1 MAKAT
6 HYCKKCVLDSTTP
19 GISISADTG
28 LCQFCEN
35 FTPLSSEKKEEYRV
49 RMDTLLKSPPKQGK
63 YDVIF
68 ALSGGVDSS
77 YTLYRLKKEY
87 PHLHI
92 LAVQFDNGFISETAL
107 ENAQKF
113 CDLTKSTCMRLALD
127 QNALQDTF
135 SKAARSTGA
144 YPGTA
149 KYRAS
154 DICNTCIS
162 IIKQKI
168 IELAIT
174 IKAPFIV
181 FAFSP
186 GQADAPFV
194 TLTKPFLVWMRK
206 LFEGNLKAMGVT
218 ERDAYLIDAHL
229 IQPGSPEPEVTIIHP
244 FLVWDYDKPAFK
256 KECMRLGWIDPDLK
270 DHNSSNCL
278 LNAFAIKNHLDKYHI
293 HSYAYD
299 LAALVRQG
307 NMKRED
313 ALKKLIVNVSDDS
326 IEEVQRKLNL

>member
-6 HYCKKCVLDSTTP
+6 HCCKKCVLDSTTP
-19 GISISADTG
+19 GITISADTG
-28 LCQFCEN
+28 LCQFCEH
-35 FTPLSSEKKEEYRV
+35 FTPLSSEKKEENRA
-49 RMDTLLKSPPKQGK
+49 RMDTLLKSPPEQGK

-87 PHLHI
+87 PHLRI

-113 CDLTKSTCMRLALD
+113 CDLTKSTYMRLALD
-127 QNALQDTF
+127 QNALRDTF
-135 SKAARSTGA
+135 SKAASSTGA

-174 IKAPFIV
+174 TKAPFIV

-186 GQADAPFV
+186 GQTDAPFV

-218 ERDAYLIDAHL
+218 ERNAYLIDAHC

-244 FLVWDYDKPAFK
+244 FLIWDYDKPGFK
-256 KECMRLGWIDPDLK
+256 KECIRLGWIDPDLK

-313 ALKKLIVNVSDDS
+313 AKEKLNVDVTDPS
-326 IEEVQRKLNL
+326 IREVQQKLNL

>member
-19 GISISADTG
+19 GISISTDTG
-28 LCQFCEN
+28 LCQFCEH
-35 FTPLSSEKKEEYRV
+35 FTPLTPEKKEEYRA
-49 RMDTLLKSPPKQGK
+49 RMDTLLKSPPQQGK
-63 YDVIF
+63 YDIIF

-87 PHLHI
+87 PHVRI

-113 CDLTKSTCMRLALD
+113 CDLTKSTYMRLALD
-127 QNALQDTF
+127 QSALRDTF

-174 IKAPFIV
+174 TKAPYIV

-186 GQADAPFV
+186 GQTDAPFI

-206 LFEGNLKAMGVT
+206 IFEGNLKAMGVT
-218 ERDAYLIDAHL
+218 DRDAYLIDAQC

-256 KECMRLGWIDPDLK
+256 KECIRLGWIDPDLK

-313 ALKKLIVNVSDDS
+313 AKEKLNVDVTDAS
-326 IEEVQRKLNL
+326 IDEVQRKLNL

>member
-1 MAKAT
+1 MAKDT
-6 HYCKKCVLDSTTP
+6 LTCKKCVLDSKTP
-19 GISISADTG
+19 GISINADTG
-28 LCQFCEN
+28 LCQFCEHY
-35 FTPLSSEKKEEYRV
+35 TPLSKGKKKEYRSQ
-49 RMDTLLKSPPKQGK
+49 MDTLLKSPPKQGK

-77 YTLYRLKKEY
+77 YTLYRLHKEY
-87 PHLHI
+87 PHLKI
-92 LAVQFDNGFISETAL
+92 LAVQFDNGFISDTAL

-113 CDLTKSTCMRLALD
+113 CDLTKSTYMRLALD
-127 QNALQDTF
+127 QTILQDTF
-135 SKAARSTGA
+135 SKAARSTDA
-144 YPGTA
+144 YPGSA

-162 IIKQKI
+162 IIKQKL
-168 IELAIT
+168 IELALT
-174 IKAPFIV
+174 TKSPYIV

-186 GQADAPFV
+186 GQTDAPFV

-206 LFEGNLKAMGVT
+206 LFDGNLKAMGVPD
-218 ERDAYLIDAHL
+218 RDAYLIDACL
-229 IQPGSPEPEVTIIHP
+229 IQSGSPEPEVTIIHP
-244 FLVWDYDKPAFK
+244 FLIWDYDKPKFK
-256 KECMRLGWIDPDLK
+256 KECIQLGWIDPDLK

-307 NMKRED
+307 NMKRDD
-313 ALKKLIVNVSDDS
+313 AMKKLNVDVSDAS
-326 IEEVQRKLNL
+326 IEEVQRKLKL

>member
-6 HYCKKCVLDSTTP
+6 HSCKKCVLDSTTP

-28 LCQFCEN
+28 LCQFCEH
-35 FTPLSSEKKEEYRV
+35 FTPTSPEKKEEYRA
-49 RMDTLLKSPPKQGK
+49 RMDALLNSPKKQGK

-77 YTLYRLKKEY
+77 YTLFRLKKEY
-87 PHLHI
+87 PHLRI

-113 CDLTKSTCMRLALD
+113 CDLTKSTYMRLALD
-127 QNALQDTF
+127 QNVLRDTF
-135 SKAARSTGA
+135 SKAATSRDA

-174 IKAPFIV
+174 TKAPFIV

-186 GQADAPFV
+186 GQTDAPFV
-194 TLTKPFLVWMRK
+194 ALTKPFLVWMRK
-206 LFEGNLKAMGVT
+206 IFDGNLKAMGVT
-218 ERDAYLIDAHL
+218 ERNAYLIDTQV

-256 KECMRLGWIDPDLK
+256 KECIRLGWIDPDLK

-307 NMKRED
+307 NMERKD
-313 ALKKLIVNVSDDS
+313 AQEKLNVDEPDAS
-326 IEEVQRKLNL
+326 IKEVQQILNL

>member
-1 MAKAT
+1 MAKAPHT
-6 HYCKKCVLDSTTP
+6 CKKCVLDSTTP

-28 LCQFCEN
+28 LCQFCEH
-35 FTPLSSEKKEEYRV
+35 FTPLSSEKKEEYRA

-63 YDVIF
+63 YDIIF

-92 LAVQFDNGFISETAL
+92 LAVQFDNGFISDTAL

-113 CDLTKSTCMRLALD
+113 CDLTKSTYMRLTLD
-127 QNALQDTF
+127 PSLLQDTF
-135 SKAARSTGA
+135 SKAARSTDA
-144 YPGTA
+144 YPGSA
-149 KYRAS
+149 KHRAS

-168 IELAIT
+168 IELAVT
-174 IKAPFIV
+174 TKAPFIV

-186 GQADAPFV
+186 GQTDAPFV

-206 LFEGNLKAMGVT
+206 LFDGNLKVMGVT
-218 ERDAYLIDAHL
+218 ERDAYLIDARL
-229 IQPGSPEPEVTIIHP
+229 IQPGSPEPGVTIIHP
-244 FLVWDYDKPAFK
+244 FLVWDYNKPEFK
-256 KECMRLGWIDPDLK
+256 KECIRLGWIDPGLN

-313 ALKKLIVNVSDDS
+313 AQKKLKVDVTDAS
-326 IEEVQRKLNL
+326 IKEVQRKLNL